1 MATLTFTSQ
10 VDMQN
15 LPSTWYGDLTDYSAT
30 HITISD
36 GSNIGTYYGKGFK
49 YSYSSGLSGTVTGL
63 TQIGPDV
70 INFTISGLS
79 MSAKTVYN
87 LVAAGN
93 TEALVTSALSKA
105 DSITGSAYAD
115 SIYGY
120 AGNDTIN
127 GGTGD
132 DYIDGGAG
140 NDVLNGGDGEDLL
153 VGYAGNDT
161 INGGTGDDYIDGGAG
176 NDVQNGGDGEDV
188 LTGYSGNDTINGGNG
203 NDLALDGG
211 IGNDVLSGGAGN
223 DALYG
228 DAGNDILNGDA
239 GNDILDG
246 GLGNDTLT
254 GGTGADSFYLGEKS
268 SIDTFTDFSQSD
280 GDSIILSLKYY
291 DANGNEKALYQ
302 LQTETDG
309 TTLKASNFYSAA
321 GAKKGHDADDRIV
334 YDTTSGKLYYDAD
347 GSGKGAAVQIA
358 LIGTSTH
365 AALTYADFD
374 VWS

>member
-1 MATLTFTSQ
+1 LGKIQMATLTFTSQ

-15 LPSTWYGDLTDYSAT
+15 LPSTWYGALTDYSAT

-36 GSNIGTYYGKGFK
+36 SYNIGTYYGKGFK

-70 INFTISGLS
+70 VNFTISGLS

-93 TEALVTSALSKA
+93 TEALVTSALAKA

-176 NDVQNGGDGEDV
+176 NDVLNGGDGEDLLV
-188 LTGYSGNDTINGGNG
+188 GYAGNDTINGDVG
-203 NDLALDGG
+203 NDF
-211 IGNDVLSGGAGN
+211 
-223 DALYG
+223 
-228 DAGNDILNGDA
+228 LNGD
-239 GNDILDG
+239 
-246 GLGNDTLT
+246 LGNDTLT
-254 GGTGADSFYLGEKS
+254 GGTGEDTFYLGVKG

-291 DANGNEKALYQ
+291 DANWNQHSLYN
-302 LQTETDG
+302 LETETDG
-309 TTLKASNFYSAA
+309 TTLKVSNFYSAA
-321 GAKKGHDADDRIV
+321 GAKKGHDADDRVV

>member
-1 MATLTFTSQ
+1 MATLTFSSQ

-15 LPSTWYGDLTDYSAT
+15 LPSTWYGDLIVWTPT
-30 HITISD
+30 QTTISD

-161 INGGTGDDYIDGGAG
+161 INGGAGDDLVLDGGAG
-176 NDVQNGGDGEDV
+176 NDVLNGGDGDD
-188 LTGYSGNDTINGGNG
+188 YS
-203 NDLALDGG
+203 
-211 IGNDVLSGGAGN
+211 
-223 DALYG
+223 LYG
-228 DAGNDILNGDA
+228 DAGNDRINGDA

-321 GAKKGHDADDRIV
+321 GAKKGHDADDRVV
-334 YDTTSGKLYYDAD
+334 YDTSSGKLYYDAD

-365 AALTYADFD
+365 AALIYTDFD